1 MQDEWFSRWFDSPYY
16 HVLYQHHNDDE
27 ARVFIDNL
35 FACLLPSPEAR
46 MLDLACGKG
55 RHALYM
61 SRFGY
66 DVTGLDISSS
76 SIAFAR
82 QFEHDKLAFYQHD
95 MRKPFRVN
103 YFDFIFNFFTSFGY
117 FQTEQEHL
125 QTLRNVQRGLRPGGI
140 FVLDFMNARKVVQ
153 NLVEGETRVLNDI
166 TFSIHREVRNN
177 LIVKTITLNDQGQ
190 EWTFEERVNGFDLP
204 VLQAMFASSGLEI
217 IAQYGNYELEEFE
230 PDRSDRLILFGQKS
244 KSSLT

>member
-35 FACLLPSPEAR
+35 FASLLPSPEAR

>member
-35 FACLLPSPEAR
+35 FASLLPSPEAR

-177 LIVKTITLNDQGQ
+177 LIVKKITLNDQGQ

>member
-55 RHALYM
+55 RHAFYM

-204 VLQAMFASSGLEI
+204 VLQSMFASSGLEI